1 MSKQINSEPSEYKP
15 DNTSKPIPQPVVNPW
30 AFSVSWT
37 SIPNAMGVNPPNP
50 QFQPAPN
57 VPYILPPTM
66 VAAPTEHGKM
76 PNGLIQSRREPYA
89 VEWYPGFYGSLESK
103 LGTNLGA

>member
-1 MSKQINSEPSEYKP
+1 MNTEPSDYTP
-15 DNTSKPIPQPVVNPW
+15 DKTFPPVPPVVTDPW

-37 SIPNAMGVNPPNP
+37 GVANAQGVKPPNP
-50 QFQPAPN
+50 QFQPAPV

-66 VAAPTEHGKM
+66 VAAPTQYGKM

-89 VEWYPGFYGSLESK
+89 VEWYPGVYGSLESK
-103 LGTNLGA
+103 LGTNMGA

>member
-1 MSKQINSEPSEYKP
+1 MNSEPSEYKS
-15 DNTSKPIPQPVVNPW
+15 DKKEQTHLNINQNPW

-37 SIPNAMGVNPPNP
+37 NLPNAQGVRPPNP
-50 QFQPAPN
+50 QFQSTPA

-66 VAAPTEHGKM
+66 VAAPTEYGKM

-89 VEWYPGFYGSLESK
+89 VEWYPGVYGSLNSR
-103 LGTNLGA
+103 LGTQLGS